1 MPHGL
6 PTTEKIAVAVI
17 VGGHNYDVP
26 GFHHLLGSFSDEIE
40 SYVQSLENFVA
51 DAGRVRHAYDALLF
65 YNMPKEIPTGK
76 ERLALEQ
83 LGETAQGIVL
93 LHHAL
98 VAYKEW
104 GYWSELVGVGDRH
117 IEYHHDEPMR
127 IAVAD
132 PVHPVTA
139 GLTGWEMIDE
149 TYRMPEPDAVSRVL
163 LTTDHPQS
171 MRAIAW
177 THPFR
182 QARLFCFQSGHDN
195 QTWADPNFRA
205 VLRRGLLW
213 SAGRIGK

>member
-6 PTTEKIAVAVI
+6 PQTDKIAVAVI

-26 GFHHLLGSFSDEIE
+26 GFQSLLGSFSDEIE

-51 DAGRVRHAYDALLF
+51 DAGKVRHAYDAILF

-76 ERLALEQ
+76 ERLWLEQ

-104 GYWSELVGVGDRH
+104 DAWSELVGVGDRH
-117 IEYHHDEPMR
+117 IEYHHDETMR
-127 IAVAD
+127 ITVAD
-132 PVHPVTA
+132 PAHPIVE

-149 TYRMPEPDAVSRVL
+149 TYRMPEPDAQSRVL
-163 LTTDHPQS
+163 LTTDHPLS

-177 THPFR
+177 TRPFR
-182 QARLFCFQSGHDN
+182 QTRLFCFQSGHDN
-195 QTWADPNFRA
+195 QTWADPNFRT

-213 SAGRIGK
+213 SAGRGA